1 MSNGCVVTTA
11 NQDGHPAETG
21 VQGPTREWDRV
32 IHRVIHRVRSGT
44 RQPHGHVRASRPNR
58 RFEFVEDL
66 DVDIC
71 VYHLVKSNAD
81 KALHRGM
88 GSIDLA
94 AGYRSVLM
102 AEHDADDTH
111 EEKGR

>member
-1 MSNGCVVTTA
+1 LVAYRNEVADALAKRARMALNLSVAG
-11 NQDGHPAETG
+11 
-21 VQGPTREWDRV
+21 
-32 IHRVIHRVRSGT
+32 
-44 RQPHGHVRASRPNR
+44 ASRPNR

-102 AEHDADDTH
+102 VEHDADDTH
-111 EEKGR
+111 EERVLV

>member
-1 MSNGCVVTTA
+1 
-11 NQDGHPAETG
+11 
-21 VQGPTREWDRV
+21 
-32 IHRVIHRVRSGT
+32 
-44 RQPHGHVRASRPNR
+44 
-58 RFEFVEDL
+58 FVEDL

-102 AEHDADDTH
+102 VEHDADDTH
-111 EEKGR
+111 EERVLV